1 MSQDPRT
8 RQQSTSHILKTGKRG
23 NPFVKDTH
31 DLFSTL
37 VASLQL
43 TTNTR
48 FFRSYPNSFTTDDA
62 AANLSSLRFSQSN
75 RSTDP
80 NDPSRIVTTTTTT
93 TFSMNRDIAKGICQ
107 HFMDARLIENAADP
121 LNPIFKERGIY
132 QITPKGLHVLERF
145 ITKNGIHAD
154 HLVRVFTTQP
164 ICMKLLHLERRPT
177 DDEIHITP
185 NVINVVFKRFSGGR
199 NPNYVC
205 DPNETNRNPTTVRPF
220 TENPRLTPNYDRSLG
235 VELQDVRE
243 KASSGTTLLVK
254 HVFSSTSAIDWLVDF
269 STCCGREEA
278 AELLA
283 HFVRYGLITLHIDR
297 SKGADK
303 VAQVLIRAPSTE
315 QTIPGVFLE
324 GQFKYGA
331 KVTYRIT
338 DEGRR
343 LSGVDRS
350 QQQQP
355 RISEDDPHSAN
366 DQGVSIPGQQ
376 DSLNDGRQ
384 VLRDILHADS
394 NDGAAWVRD
403 ATSSSARL
411 KAILGEPALRSLFRD
426 FLRSHICE
434 ENLHYWIDVQEFRR
448 RFATSSTA
456 VGVGSLTTPSNHLQP
471 NSSSSSANPKK
482 KIPSSATTAMEQHQ
496 EKLVSTALLIFN
508 TYLAPGSPSELNID
522 HNLRADVIS
531 YMSKAVDEAQGTP
544 NSPDPSEGSVPALR
558 ATQVQALLRHY
569 ERIADHIY
577 RLMATDQVPK
587 FVRTE
592 RFLEIL
598 SAQQLDESRDSEGT
612 TMTSGYG
619 SDIAATASASASAI
633 ITKSKMIGG
642 GLITP
647 STSST
652 STIPTGA
659 TSINTVLNND
669 QLILSGLT
677 TTSPQLPLNPVR
689 KSSPAI
695 KHTSSYKKLSTKH
708 SSSHPINNN
717 NLGISTSSSSSSDPH
732 YSKHPS
738 PPPHPHSHAPI
749 STDPITS
756 SSTSSSLSTTTA
768 PNPIRSHHHSSHI
781 GTENNRTH
789 NHTLNTSSGFNSSS
803 SPTSSSSIHHHH
815 LTTSP
820 KSPSSNHSKNLINLL
835 PSSTTPV
842 TNQVT
847 DHPPPSA
854 DPSSSSSSS
863 SIAGNAGNGNNG
875 PGNLFAGLT
884 GNLVA
889 KISDIKLNHHLS
901 SSSSPPPPP
910 S

>member
-1 MSQDPRT
+1 MAADPRT

-43 TTNTR
+43 STNTR

-121 LNPIFKERGIY
+121 LNPTFKERGIY

-199 NPNYVC
+199 SPNYVS
-205 DPNETNRNPTTVRPF
+205 DPAELHRNTALRPF
-220 TENPRLTPNYDRSLG
+220 SENPRLTPNYDRSLG

-243 KASSGTTLLVK
+243 RAASGTTLLVK
-254 HVFSSTSAIDWLVDF
+254 HVFSSTVAIDWLVDF

-303 VAQVLIRAPSTE
+303 VAHALVRAPASE
-315 QTIPGVFLE
+315 PTIPGVSLE

-343 LSGVDRS
+343 LSGLDGSTERAHYKIGVAATTRT
-350 QQQQP
+350 
-355 RISEDDPHSAN
+355 SEDDLQSVSHHHHQTNSSQHHHQQHQQHHHHHPTADPTSLGPLA
-366 DQGVSIPGQQ
+366 DQGQQ
-376 DSLNDGRQ
+376 QNEGRQ

-394 NDGAAWVRD
+394 SDGSAWVRD

-456 VGVGSLTTPSNHLQP
+456 VGVGSAPH
-471 NSSSSSANPKK
+471 SSSSSKK
-482 KIPSSATTAMEQHQ
+482 KAPSSAASAMEQHQ
-496 EKLVSTALLIFN
+496 EKLVATALLIFN
-508 TYLAPGSPSELNID
+508 SYLAPGSPSELNID

-531 YMSKAVDEAQGTP
+531 YMSRAVDEAKGTP
-544 NSPDPSEGSVPALR
+544 NSPETNEGSVPALR

-598 SAQQLDESRDSEGT
+598 SAQQLDESRDGSAT
-612 TMTSGYG
+612 TLTSGG
-619 SDIAATASASASAI
+619 VGRGTAG
-633 ITKSKMIGG
+633 T
-642 GLITP
+642 
-647 STSST
+647 
-652 STIPTGA
+652 
-659 TSINTVLNND
+659 
-669 QLILSGLT
+669 
-677 TTSPQLPLNPVR
+677 R
-689 KSSPAI
+689 KSSSPMTSELRLPATLL
-695 KHTSSYKKLSTKH
+695 KQPSAYSKKFKKQPASTADSPV
-708 SSSHPINNN
+708 SSSPSSPLANPPLPLASAAPVAGPGPTRNTLTAASAAAFSHGLARNPPPPAPVVGAAQPPVAPDDARLTPPDSAPSLPTAPAPSALLARLSLHPP
-717 NLGISTSSSSSSDPH
+717 GHT
-732 YSKHPS
+732 PS
-738 PPPHPHSHAPI
+738 PP
-749 STDPITS
+749 
-756 SSTSSSLSTTTA
+756 
-768 PNPIRSHHHSSHI
+768 
-781 GTENNRTH
+781 
-789 NHTLNTSSGFNSSS
+789 
-803 SPTSSSSIHHHH
+803 
-815 LTTSP
+815 
-820 KSPSSNHSKNLINLL
+820 
-835 PSSTTPV
+835 
-842 TNQVT
+842 
-847 DHPPPSA
+847 
-854 DPSSSSSSS
+854 
-863 SIAGNAGNGNNG
+863 
-875 PGNLFAGLT
+875 
-884 GNLVA
+884 
-889 KISDIKLNHHLS
+889 
-901 SSSSPPPPP
+901 
-910 S
+910 

>member
-75 RSTDP
+75 R
-80 NDPSRIVTTTTTT
+80 
-93 TFSMNRDIAKGICQ
+93 DIAKGICQ

-154 HLVRVFTTQP
+154 HLVRVFTTDLYEVN
-164 ICMKLLHLERRPT
+164 IS
-177 DDEIHITP
+177 
-185 NVINVVFKRFSGGR
+185 NVVQPMMRFTSLLTLSMWFS
-199 NPNYVC
+199 NVSPVV
-205 DPNETNRNPTTVRPF
+205 EIQITK
-220 TENPRLTPNYDRSLG
+220 PRLTPNYDRSLG

-315 QTIPGVFLE
+315 QLYLCLLE
-324 GQFKYGA
+324 
-331 KVTYRIT
+331 
-338 DEGRR
+338 
-343 LSGVDRS
+343 
-350 QQQQP
+350 
-355 RISEDDPHSAN
+355 
-366 DQGVSIPGQQ
+366 GVSIPGQQ

-482 KIPSSATTAMEQHQ
+482 KIPSSATTAMEHQ

-522 HNLRADVIS
+522 HNLRADVIIICLKPS
-531 YMSKAVDEAQGTP
+531 MKLKVLRTP
-544 NSPDPSEGSVPALR
+544 IRAKDLCLPSSFEHHIQVLYYDIMKELLIIYTANGNRSSPEICAN
-558 ATQVQALLRHY
+558 
-569 ERIADHIY
+569 
-577 RLMATDQVPK
+577 
-587 FVRTE
+587 RTI
-592 RFLEIL
+592 LEIL

-738 PPPHPHSHAPI
+738 PPPTPLPCTYI
-749 STDPITS
+749 
-756 SSTSSSLSTTTA
+756 
-768 PNPIRSHHHSSHI
+768 
-781 GTENNRTH
+781 NR
-789 NHTLNTSSGFNSSS
+789 
-803 SPTSSSSIHHHH
+803 P
-815 LTTSP
+815 
-820 KSPSSNHSKNLINLL
+820 
-835 PSSTTPV
+835 
-842 TNQVT
+842 
-847 DHPPPSA
+847 DHVFFYF
-854 DPSSSSSSS
+854 
-863 SIAGNAGNGNNG
+863 
-875 PGNLFAGLT
+875 LFFVYYYCA
-884 GNLVA
+884 
-889 KISDIKLNHHLS
+889 
-901 SSSSPPPPP
+901 
-910 S
+910 

>member
-1 MSQDPRT
+1 MSATAQDPRT

-121 LNPIFKERGIY
+121 LNPTFKERGIY

-164 ICMKLLHLERRPT
+164 ICMKLLHLERRPA

-199 NPNYVC
+199 SPNYVC
-205 DPNETNRNPTTVRPF
+205 DPSELQRNTAVRPF

-243 KASSGTTLLVK
+243 RAASGTTLLVK
-254 HVFSSTSAIDWLVDF
+254 HVFSSTTAIDWLVDF

-283 HFVRYGLITLHIDR
+283 HFVRYGLITVHIDR

-303 VAQVLIRAPSTE
+303 VAQVLVRAPSSE
-315 QTIPGVFLE
+315 PTIPGVSLE

-343 LSGVDRS
+343 LSGVDGSTDRAHYKLAS
-350 QQQQP
+350 GATNRTSEEDLQSVSHHHHQP
-355 RISEDDPHSAN
+355 HHPTL
-366 DQGVSIPGQQ
+366 DQTVSMSGPLAGAEGQ
-376 DSLNDGRQ
+376 NDGRQ

-394 NDGAAWVRD
+394 SDGSAWVRD

-456 VGVGSLTTPSNHLQP
+456 VGIGTAQ
-471 NSSSSSANPKK
+471 NSKKKSSSSA
-482 KIPSSATTAMEQHQ
+482 ATAMEQHQ

-531 YMSKAVDEAQGTP
+531 YMSRAVDEAKGTP

-598 SAQQLDESRDSEGT
+598 SAQQLDESRDNEGTT

-619 SDIAATASASASAI
+619 TSEPILSIPSSTTNPSIHPSLPSASSSHNPGSPA
-633 ITKSKMIGG
+633 
-642 GLITP
+642 
-647 STSST
+647 SST
-652 STIPTGA
+652 SPHNPSSHSKPSPI
-659 TSINTVLNND
+659 ID
-669 QLILSGLT
+669 RHLST
-677 TTSPQLPLNPVR
+677 TTLV
-689 KSSPAI
+689 
-695 KHTSSYKKLSTKH
+695 KHPSSYKKSTK
-708 SSSHPINNN
+708 PAP
-717 NLGISTSSSSSSDPH
+717 LDP
-732 YSKHPS
+732 
-738 PPPHPHSHAPI
+738 
-749 STDPITS
+749 
-756 SSTSSSLSTTTA
+756 
-768 PNPIRSHHHSSHI
+768 
-781 GTENNRTH
+781 
-789 NHTLNTSSGFNSSS
+789 SS
-803 SPTSSSSIHHHH
+803 SPTSSSSPTTTTTST
-815 LTTSP
+815 TTSP
-820 KSPSSNHSKNLINLL
+820 LRNHSSILTNPHTHNKKSNSNHTLTSFSSSSN
-835 PSSTTPV
+835 
-842 TNQVT
+842 
-847 DHPPPSA
+847 
-854 DPSSSSSSS
+854 SSSSSSS
-863 SIAGNAGNGNNG
+863 N
-875 PGNLFAGLT
+875 
-884 GNLVA
+884 
-889 KISDIKLNHHLS
+889 LNHS
-901 SSSSPPPPP
+901 SSNNNHHHNPSNHSHSLDPPAPPAPSS
-910 S
+910 STSASASNHHNGSSSLFKK

>member
-1 MSQDPRT
+1 MAAQDPRT

-43 TTNTR
+43 STNTR

-121 LNPIFKERGIY
+121 LNPTFKERGIY

-185 NVINVVFKRFSGGR
+185 NVITVVFKRFSGGR
-199 NPNYVC
+199 SPNYVV
-205 DPNETNRNPTTVRPF
+205 DPVDIQRNTQAHPF
-220 TENPRLTPNYDRSLG
+220 TFNPQLPPHYDRSLG

-243 KASSGTTLLVK
+243 RAATGTLLIK
-254 HVFSSTSAIDWLVDF
+254 HVFSSLAAIDWLVDF
-269 STCCGREEA
+269 STCSGREEA

-283 HFVRYGLITLHIDR
+283 HFVRYGLLALHIDR

-303 VAQVLIRAPSTE
+303 VSQMQVRAPPGEATL
-315 QTIPGVFLE
+315 PGVALE
-324 GQFKYGA
+324 GQFKYGP
-331 KVTYRIT
+331 KVTYRFT

-343 LSGVDRS
+343 LSGVDGAGDR
-350 QQQQP
+350 P
-355 RISEDDPHSAN
+355 HPKLAGGVSEDDLQS
-366 DQGVSIPGQQ
+366 VSHHQHHTAPSSIGHALSPTAPMSGIE
-376 DSLNDGRQ
+376 DSNEGRQ
-384 VLRDILHADS
+384 VLRDILHAD
-394 NDGAAWVRD
+394 NTDGSAWVRD
-403 ATSSSARL
+403 AVSSTARL

-456 VGVGSLTTPSNHLQP
+456 VGIGPTQ
-471 NSSSSSANPKK
+471 SSKK
-482 KIPSSATTAMEQHQ
+482 KTPANAATAMELHQ
-496 EKLVSTALLIFN
+496 EKLVTTALLIFN

-531 YMSKAVDEAQGTP
+531 YMARAVDEAKGTP
-544 NSPDPSEGSVPALR
+544 NSPDPNEGSLPALR

-598 SAQQLDESRDSEGT
+598 SAQQLDEYRENEGT
-612 TMTSGYG
+612 TQTSGYG
-619 SDIAATASASASAI
+619 SDVAAAAAAAAAASEPSIAIS
-633 ITKSKMIGG
+633 
-642 GLITP
+642 
-647 STSST
+647 
-652 STIPTGA
+652 
-659 TSINTVLNND
+659 
-669 QLILSGLT
+669 LSGSGG
-677 TTSPQLPLNPVR
+677 TSPPGGTTR
-689 KSSPAI
+689 KGSPGTTERHGTRVKPSSSFKKVAKHSPRSSDSSSPATLHRACSTMDRANLTSASN
-695 KHTSSYKKLSTKH
+695 HTLASVNSSPSSHHNHHNNSNNNSVSLPIPTSHLVNQAPPHPPPPLPASAAPALSTATTTDIAT
-708 SSSHPINNN
+708 PIPPAPATT
-717 NLGISTSSSSSSDPH
+717 GSSSSSVS
-732 YSKHPS
+732 SFFKNNV
-738 PPPHPHSHAPI
+738 
-749 STDPITS
+749 
-756 SSTSSSLSTTTA
+756 SSTLASKISEMKLA
-768 PNPIRSHHHSSHI
+768 H
-781 GTENNRTH
+781 
-789 NHTLNTSSGFNSSS
+789 
-803 SPTSSSSIHHHH
+803 
-815 LTTSP
+815 
-820 KSPSSNHSKNLINLL
+820 SNHS
-835 PSSTTPV
+835 
-842 TNQVT
+842 
-847 DHPPPSA
+847 HH
-854 DPSSSSSSS
+854 PSSSD
-863 SIAGNAGNGNNG
+863 
-875 PGNLFAGLT
+875 T
-884 GNLVA
+884 
-889 KISDIKLNHHLS
+889 
-901 SSSSPPPPP
+901 PPPPA
-910 S
+910 SSS

>member
-8 RQQSTSHILKTGKRG
+8 RQQ
-23 NPFVKDTH
+23 TH
-31 DLFSTL
+31 TIYSRPSWLHS
-37 VASLQL
+37 SSQH
-43 TTNTR
+43 TR

-185 NVINVVFKRFSGGR
+185 NVINVVFKRF
-199 NPNYVC
+199 PV
-205 DPNETNRNPTTVRPF
+205 
-220 TENPRLTPNYDRSLG
+220 
-235 VELQDVRE
+235 VEIQITFVIQTKLIEILPQ
-243 KASSGTTLLVK
+243 KPSSGTTLLVK

-448 RFATSSTA
+448 RFATSLTA

>member
-1 MSQDPRT
+1 MSAPIQDPRT

-43 TTNTR
+43 STNTR
-48 FFRSYPNSFTTDDA
+48 FFRSYTNSFTTDDA

-121 LNPIFKERGIY
+121 LNPTFKERGIY

-185 NVINVVFKRFSGGR
+185 NVINVIFKRFSGGR
-199 NPNYVC
+199 SPNYVS
-205 DPNETNRNPTTVRPF
+205 DPAEVQRNTAAIRPF
-220 TENPRLTPNYDRSLG
+220 TFNPQLAPTYDRSLG

-243 KASSGTTLLVK
+243 RATSGTTLLIK
-254 HVFSSTSAIDWLVDF
+254 HVMSSTSAIDWLVDF
-269 STCCGREEA
+269 STCSGREEA
-278 AELLA
+278 AEILA
-283 HFVRYGLITLHIDR
+283 HFVRYGLITLHMDR

-303 VAQVLIRAPSTE
+303 VAQMHVRAPPGEATL
-315 QTIPGVFLE
+315 PGVSLE
-324 GQFKYGA
+324 GQFKYGP

-343 LSGVDRS
+343 LSGVDGPVDRAPHNKLASGGATHRTSEEDS
-350 QQQQP
+350 QSASHQQHH
-355 RISEDDPHSAN
+355 PHSAP
-366 DQGVSIPGQQ
+366 DQQNLSSSSHAVSSSGI
-376 DSLNDGRQ
+376 DDKNDGRQ
-384 VLRDILHADS
+384 VLRDILHAD
-394 NDGAAWVRD
+394 NTDGSAWVRD
-403 ATSSSARL
+403 AVSSSARL

-456 VGVGSLTTPSNHLQP
+456 VGIGSSQH
-471 NSSSSSANPKK
+471 SKK
-482 KIPSSATTAMEQHQ
+482 KTPTSPANAMEQHQ

-531 YMSKAVDEAQGTP
+531 YMLRAIDEAKGTP
-544 NSPDPSEGSVPALR
+544 NSPEPSEGSVPALR

-598 SAQQLDESRDSEGT
+598 SAQQLDDSRDSDGT
-612 TMTSGYG
+612 TVTCGYG
-619 SDIAATASASASAI
+619 TEVAGTGKGGMASESGL
-633 ITKSKMIGG
+633 IGG
-642 GLITP
+642 AKHCKSNAMTTTP
-647 STSST
+647 AAASERLHTSS
-652 STIPTGA
+652 SKA
-659 TSINTVLNND
+659 AAAAARV
-669 QLILSGLT
+669 
-677 TTSPQLPLNPVR
+677 
-689 KSSPAI
+689 
-695 KHTSSYKKLSTKH
+695 KHSSSYKKIGKH
-708 SSSHPINNN
+708 SPHSSDDSPNTSIFHLRDLSSFTDNQNRSSASNPTGTHSFAAAVPLDLPSSLKPLQNPQPHQNQSTAAASTPSSHQ
-717 NLGISTSSSSSSDPH
+717 LQASASTSSSC
-732 YSKHPS
+732 
-738 PPPHPHSHAPI
+738 
-749 STDPITS
+749 S
-756 SSTSSSLSTTTA
+756 SSTATGGGGIVSNFIKHNLFPNTLASKLSE
-768 PNPIRSHHHSSHI
+768 IKLGH
-781 GTENNRTH
+781 
-789 NHTLNTSSGFNSSS
+789 
-803 SPTSSSSIHHHH
+803 
-815 LTTSP
+815 
-820 KSPSSNHSKNLINLL
+820 
-835 PSSTTPV
+835 
-842 TNQVT
+842 
-847 DHPPPSA
+847 
-854 DPSSSSSSS
+854 SSSSSSS
-863 SIAGNAGNGNNG
+863 AG
-875 PGNLFAGLT
+875 
-884 GNLVA
+884 
-889 KISDIKLNHHLS
+889 H
-901 SSSSPPPPP
+901 PPNPPP
-910 S
+910 SS